1 MKKFLAL
8 LLAVIMVLSLVAC
21 GGDTNTTTGSNT
33 TTGNDTTAGTTAP
46 VVLENNYSV
55 DYSNNSV
62 NAGSVI
68 ANLNESEGG
77 GEVGYDV
84 YAGISGKDYT
94 DPEYY
99 TYQDYTGGT
108 TDMKW
113 STHTW
118 ETNEDSAILD
128 YISAGFYT
136 FALNSTKD
144 GWSVVCEMASE
155 LPVDVTSEYV
165 GKYGIEEGDTL
176 KAWKIK
182 LNENACWE
190 DGTPINADSYIY
202 SYKELLDPLM
212 KNRRADSVYA
222 GDFQIVGAKNYFYQG
237 QKVFSVINST
247 DGENCLYAFA
257 DLVKGED
264 GYYYNA
270 EGQRAAF
277 GLNEAYAWMGG
288 SNALSAYYDAGYIPT
303 EGCWDVLSAAADAN
317 GYAPL
322 TDETIAALLLFTS
335 SDVWGN
341 ETEADLAYYI
351 TFEYSYGDA
360 SWDDVGII
368 KTGEYE
374 IVLISTLPIEN
385 PNYYVPYN
393 LSGTYLVY
401 ESLWESCKSYWD
413 ADGNQVTAD
422 ADNIASITTNY
433 CTNVETTMSFGPY
446 KLSYF
451 ELDKQYNLT
460 RNDKWYGYS
469 DGKHLG
475 QYQTDEISVQV
486 IADHATALMAFQAG
500 MIDGVGL
507 QQEDM
512 EKYGSSD
519 YLVYT
524 PESYTTKLT
533 FNTDVEA
540 LTSHETG
547 SQVLANA
554 NFRKAFSLAID
565 RNTFCSSYTA
575 GHLPGYGLLNTMYVY
590 DPFSGATYRGTDGA
604 MDALV
609 QLYGLT
615 YGEDGEYGDLEEAY
629 EAITGY
635 DMTAAKALMAQAYDE
650 CVSSGLYDGSSNI
663 TLEIC
668 VYNSDEIYV
677 KMFNF
682 FNDALKAACV
692 GSGFEGKVELVMKAD
707 ADYYHTMYSGNTD
720 IIFSTWGGAAYSP
733 YSMLD
738 QVYCDASDGSGN
750 QMEYGFDTTKVMV
763 TINVDGHEV
772 TASLYDWAA
781 WAGAKEI
788 TLTSDDGELTLARFG
803 EYDADTRSAM
813 FSKLEYAYL
822 AFYATTPLYYRN
834 SVSIHSQKINYGTD
848 EYVDLVGRGG
858 LQFVTYNYTDTE
870 WAAVAGTLTY

>member
-84 YAGISGKDYT
+84 YPGISGKDYT

-237 QKVFSVINST
+237 QSKTGSLE
-247 DGENCLYAFA
+247 DEGYAIS
-257 DLVKGED
+257 DLVLGADGVYTTPEGEPVYVAVDSAD
-264 GYYYNA
+264 GFSHMDGNTLKFYVEYYGDSYFDLTNWDA
-270 EGQRAAF
+270 LVAAMDET
-277 GLNEAYAWMGG
+277 GK
-288 SNALSAYYDAGYIPT
+288 
-303 EGCWDVLSAAADAN
+303 
-317 GYAPL
+317 APL
-322 TDETIAALLLFTS
+322 TEDT
-335 SDVWGN
+335 
-341 ETEADLAYYI
+341 LAYLTSTICGNAAWGETDGSTLPAYC
-351 TFEYSYGDA
+351 TFTRTYAAMDFSE
-360 SWDDVGII
+360 VGII

-433 CTNVETTMSFGPY
+433 CTNVETTKSYGPY

-475 QYQTDEISVQV
+475 EDQTDEISVQV

-547 SQVLANA
+547 CQVLANA

-707 ADYYHTMYSGNTD
+707 ADYYNTMYSGNTD

-750 QMEYGFDTTKVMV
+750 QQEYGFDTTKVMV

-772 TASLYDWAA
+772 TASLHDWAA